1 MKPKSK
7 KRIGLHLWCVY
18 CVEQIAAHVLLPV
31 LCIWMILRS
40 MREPAYLVGL
50 ASRFGFGP
58 SGRRNS
64 IWVYAASLGETR
76 AASPLVSRLLSEGHS
91 IVLTHQTATGLKE
104 GRRLFGDNPN
114 VTVRYVPLDL
124 FWAVW
129 IFLFRARP
137 RLGIVLEI
145 EIWPAMLLESAR
157 FGLPMIL
164 ANGNLLE
171 KALEKKK
178 GLSRLVFGFYRLF
191 DRIFTRDKEYLKR
204 YVRIGVP
211 EENIRIVGEL
221 RYDLNIPHEQL
232 DVGQKVR
239 TLWANSDPVLLIAS
253 SVKDEEPDLIDM
265 VQTLLAR
272 VDRLRIVW
280 VPRSPQRFDAVFQ
293 KLESLGIVPIRRSSL
308 DSNFGGR
315 IDGAARVLLGD
326 SIGEMFIYCSMADLV
341 FVGASLCDHGG
352 HNIIEPMAVGRPV
365 VMGPSIYGVAFAA
378 SHAKNMGAFRSLST
392 VAELTEAIESIL
404 QSKQQLDRMS
414 KAAAE
419 FASQRTGAAER
430 TVADLADLL
439 GSSTQ
444 HIN

>member
-1 MKPKSK
+1 
-7 KRIGLHLWCVY
+7 
-18 CVEQIAAHVLLPV
+18 
-31 LCIWMILRS
+31 
-40 MREPAYLVGL
+40 
-50 ASRFGFGP
+50 
-58 SGRRNS
+58 
-64 IWVYAASLGETR
+64 
-76 AASPLVSRLLSEGHS
+76 
-91 IVLTHQTATGLKE
+91 
-104 GRRLFGDNPN
+104 
-114 VTVRYVPLDL
+114 
-124 FWAVW
+124 
-129 IFLFRARP
+129 
-137 RLGIVLEI
+137 
-145 EIWPAMLLESAR
+145 
-157 FGLPMIL
+157 
-164 ANGNLLE
+164 
-171 KALEKKK
+171 
-178 GLSRLVFGFYRLF
+178 
-191 DRIFTRDKEYLKR
+191 
-204 YVRIGVP
+204 
-211 EENIRIVGEL
+211 
-221 RYDLNIPHEQL
+221 
-232 DVGQKVR
+232 
-239 TLWANSDPVLLIAS
+239 
-253 SVKDEEPDLIDM
+253 M

-326 SIGEMFIYCSMADLV
+326 SIGEMFIYCAMADLV

-404 QSKQQLDRMS
+404 QSKPQLDRMS